1 MDYTLTAELD
11 PSPTSIGV
19 TTEVEACLGDGVLP
33 VSLLVVVYSLL
44 SDLGLEDDAE
54 SSSS

>member
-1 MDYTLTAELD
+1 MSYPLAAELD
-11 PSPTSIGV
+11 PSPTSIGD
-19 TTEVEACLGDGVLP
+19 TTEVEACIVDGVLP
-33 VSLLVVVYSLL
+33 IASLVVVYLLL